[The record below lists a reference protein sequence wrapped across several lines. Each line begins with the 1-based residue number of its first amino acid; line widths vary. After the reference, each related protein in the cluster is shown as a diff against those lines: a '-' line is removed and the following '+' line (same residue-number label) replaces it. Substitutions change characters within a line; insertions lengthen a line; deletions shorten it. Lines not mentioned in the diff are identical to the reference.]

1 MIQTG
6 QTYNVI
12 VSSWTEIWGKVAQ
25 YLPQLIG
32 AIILLIIGMVIAK
45 VIEKTVVQ
53 VLKLARFDVLSE
65 KTGIATI
72 LTKGEIRQTLSELLG
87 LIIYW
92 LLILIAVIIS
102 LNAVGITAA
111 GFLDK
116 VGEYASNVVLSIFVL
131 ILGLFFAGLT
141 GSIVRT
147 SAANIGIAMAKNLGQ
162 IAQVAIIV
170 ITALTILPMLGVR
183 TLVIDTIVVVFLSA
197 IGLALALAFGIG
209 AKDAAGKITSDFI
222 DKWKKK

>member
-1 MIQTG
+1 MVQTG

-12 VSSWTEIWGKVAQ
+12 VSSWSEIWGKLAQ

-32 AIILLIIGMVIAK
+32 AIVLLIIGMVIAK
-45 VIEKTVVQ
+45 VIEKLVVQ

-65 KTGIATI
+65 KVGIASI
-72 LTKGEIRQTLSELLG
+72 LAKGEIRQTLSELLG
-87 LIIYW
+87 VIIYW

-111 GFLDK
+111 GFLDQI
-116 VGEYASNVVLSIFVL
+116 GAYAANVVLSIFVL

-141 GSIVRT
+141 GSIVRA
-147 SAANIGIAMAKNLGQ
+147 SAANVGIAIAKNLGQ
-162 IAQVAIIV
+162 IAQVTIIV
-170 ITALTILPMLGVR
+170 ITILTILPMLGVR
-183 TLVIDTIVVVFLSA
+183 TLVIDTVVVVFLSA
-197 IGLALALAFGIG
+197 AGLALALAFGIG
-209 AKDAAGKITSDFI
+209 SKDIAGKLMSDFV